1 MNLSRLAIALVALIC
16 LLGIAEQW
24 AGTGDTVTL
33 WRIAAAVLVG
43 CLLYEALL
51 VRRLP
56 LEALPQ
62 QPLRFRLGRRENLA
76 LGLANRSSRPCQ
88 IEYVLAPPAVVDVDL
103 RERTLRLPP
112 GSEVEQVWEVTSTDL
127 GRHPWSAIPARVLG
141 PLGLAWWPRRIAVDI
156 DIEVV
161 PDLLGAANDAQG
173 EVKLGAR
180 SASIGSGPELH
191 HLRDYAPGDPLHRI
205 DWKATAKTGDLVT
218 RVYTEEQHLDIMLV
232 LDLGRT
238 ARTHIDGLSQFSHY
252 VNFAARFAQFAA
264 ASGDRVGLIAAADEP
279 RAFLPPQ
286 ASAGAVTAVR
296 ETLLGLQAQPVET
309 DLLSAALL
317 LQQSIR
323 HRSLVVL
330 LTDLYS
336 QSLSGDFGRALRLW
350 GSRHLPMVVGLVG
363 ADVSRLAQQ
372 DSRRQVDPYISL
384 ASQDYRSVV
393 AGNAEGAKRLGA
405 TPVVTGPSELQP
417 RVFEEYRRLRQ
428 SRRV

>member
-1 MNLSRLAIALVALIC
+1 M
-16 LLGIAEQW
+16 
-24 AGTGDTVTL
+24 
-33 WRIAAAVLVG
+33 
-43 CLLYEALL
+43 
-51 VRRLP
+51 
-56 LEALPQ
+56 
-62 QPLRFRLGRRENLA
+62 
-76 LGLANRSSRPCQ
+76 
-88 IEYVLAPPAVVDVDL
+88 
-103 RERTLRLPP
+103 
-112 GSEVEQVWEVTSTDL
+112 
-127 GRHPWSAIPARVLG
+127 
-141 PLGLAWWPRRIAVDI
+141 
-156 DIEVV
+156 
-161 PDLLGAANDAQG
+161 
-173 EVKLGAR
+173 
-180 SASIGSGPELH
+180 
-191 HLRDYAPGDPLHRI
+191 
-205 DWKATAKTGDLVT
+205 
-218 RVYTEEQHLDIMLV
+218 
-232 LDLGRT
+232 
-238 ARTHIDGLSQFSHY
+238 
-252 VNFAARFAQFAA
+252 
-264 ASGDRVGLIAAADEP
+264 
-279 RAFLPPQ
+279 PPQ